1 MSDGKKP
8 LWKAFEDKRL
18 QEEREKEE
26 KLALFFLKEWLEKQ
40 RILFAENTKGNLINI
55 QSDQLISRREIIKL
69 LTLTKGY
76 LGIQFYQGEV
86 GIYRLHS
93 KIEK

>member
-1 MSDGKKP
+1 MAEQKQP
-8 LWKAFEDKRL
+8 LWKAYEDKKL

-26 KLALFFLKEWLEKQ
+26 KLALFFLKEWLEKHS
-40 RILFAENTKGNLINI
+40 ITFTENTKGNLINI
-55 QSDQLISRREIIKL
+55 HSDQLISRREMIKL

-76 LGIQFYQGEV
+76 LGIQFYQGEI